1 MAMYKSG
8 QKYPYPFKHCRLEE
22 LAERAMAVS
31 CAAGRVAA
39 AKLPHGGGARLDS
52 RSGGARGSR
61 PLAVERAMEH
71 PPQLWGAPAVV
82 SRSPVAGE
90 ARLLA
95 AGG

>member
-52 RSGGARGSR
+52 RGGGARGSR
-61 PLAVERAMEH
+61 PRGSGGRGSRAMERPRH
-71 PPQLWGAPAVV
+71 WRDAPA
-82 SRSPVAGE
+82 PQ
-90 ARLLA
+90 
-95 AGG
+95 

>member
-52 RSGGARGSR
+52 RGGGARAHAPWQWSARWSTRRSCGALMQWFLVR
-61 PLAVERAMEH
+61 RWPPKLAC
-71 PPQLWGAPAVV
+71 
-82 SRSPVAGE
+82 
-90 ARLLA
+90 
-95 AGG
+95 